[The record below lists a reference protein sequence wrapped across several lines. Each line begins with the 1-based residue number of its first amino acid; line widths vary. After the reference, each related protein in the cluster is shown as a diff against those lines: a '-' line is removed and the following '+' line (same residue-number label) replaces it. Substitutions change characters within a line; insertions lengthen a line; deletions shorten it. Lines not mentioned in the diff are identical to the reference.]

1 MMVGAMM
8 VVGLGVGLRW
18 LMVGGTVVVRVW
30 SSVGLG
36 RTGIGWK

>member
-1 MMVGAMM
+1 MTDGVMI
-8 VVGLGVGLRW
+8 VVGLEVELR

-36 RTGIGWK
+36 KTGIGWK

>member
-1 MMVGAMM
+1 MM
-8 VVGLGVGLRW
+8 VVGLEVELR

-30 SSVGLG
+30 SCVGLG